1 MKLPLTLFAL
11 GVVSLFPQTATAL
24 SDRLAFVVPAHHV
37 LLPAASWLAR
47 YEWVGVLF
55 VSGALLL
62 AYKRLT
68 QKHEKKLL

>member
-1 MKLPLTLFAL
+1 MKLPLTLFVL

-37 LLPAASWLAR
+37 LLPAASYLAR
-47 YEWVGVLF
+47 YEWVGALSLGVGLF
-55 VSGALLL
+55 L

-68 QKHEKKLL
+68 HRPEKKLL